1 MFCTIFVFQGYI
13 KQKITTM
20 KKIMVLAYL
29 ISLQASGQN
38 IDDNFVNFNYTQLP
52 LISVDESLRW
62 YRFEVVT
69 DVEGANMD
77 STATYQIRLDNAVS
91 IYQKRM
97 DTWLSKMSLLQQQEN
112 ATGTSQSANY
122 PPKPSLELVVKPVQ
136 HTVTTNA
143 SAEGIKISGFNEG
156 DNGLLI
162 RYTLLPIK
170 NVKFSYSK
178 KGEAAN
184 TKYDYKCSYMLQ
196 AKMEVIDPNNTVL
209 FEKMVGRVKTKGLGK
224 YKSTYDFAKWYMNN
238 RETFYAQIESEGR
251 KAAISGSGSALENQ
265 FGYINKN
272 RKAEVYSVKKYK
284 DYDYTDVVMAYN
296 QTTEALLKVGNERD
310 RSGAMDD
317 LEKAREMW
325 LKILEESNL
334 QNKKER
340 INAKISA
347 MIWCNLAEI
356 AVWMAD
362 FNEADNQVSKTMNSG
377 IIKAKS
383 HIKGEKS
390 FYADQKNRWNANF
403 E

>member
-1 MFCTIFVFQGYI
+1 
-13 KQKITTM
+13 M
-20 KKIMVLAYL
+20 KKIMVLACL
-29 ISLQASGQN
+29 ISLQVTGQN

-52 LISVDESLRW
+52 LISVDESLRS

-97 DTWLSKMSLLQQQEN
+97 DTWLSKMSLIQQQEN

-156 DNGLLI
+156 DNGLLV

-209 FEKMVGRVKTKGLGK
+209 FEKMVGRAKTKGLGK

-251 KAAISGSGSALENQ
+251 KAAIAGSGAALDNQ

-272 RKAEVYSVKKYK
+272 RKAEIYSVKKYK

-296 QTTEALLKVGNERD
+296 QTTEALLKVGNDRD

-317 LEKAREMW
+317 LEEAREMW

-377 IIKAKS
+377 IMKAKS

>member
-13 KQKITTM
+13 NQKITTM
-20 KKIMVLAYL
+20 KKIMVLACL
-29 ISLQASGQN
+29 ISLQVTGQN

-52 LISVDESLRW
+52 LISVDESLRS

-77 STATYQIRLDNAVS
+77 STTTYQIRLDNAVS

-97 DTWLSKMSLLQQQEN
+97 DTWLSKMSLIQQQEN

-156 DNGLLI
+156 DNGLLV

-209 FEKMVGRVKTKGLGK
+209 FEKMVGRAKTKGLGK

-251 KAAISGSGSALENQ
+251 KAAIAGSGAALDNQ
-265 FGYINKN
+265 FGYINKS
-272 RKAEVYSVKKYK
+272 RKAEIYSVKKYK
-284 DYDYTDVVMAYN
+284 DYDYTDVIMAYN
-296 QTTEALLKVGNERD
+296 QTTEALLKVGNDRD

-317 LEKAREMW
+317 LEEAREMW

-347 MIWCNLAEI
+347 VIWCNLAEI

-377 IIKAKS
+377 IMKAKS

>member
-1 MFCTIFVFQGYI
+1 
-13 KQKITTM
+13 M
-20 KKIMVLAYL
+20 KKIMVLACL
-29 ISLQASGQN
+29 ISLQATGQN

-52 LISVDESLRW
+52 LISVDESLRS

-112 ATGTSQSANY
+112 ATGASQSANY

-156 DNGLLI
+156 DNGLLV

-209 FEKMVGRVKTKGLGK
+209 FEKMVGRAKTKGLGK

-251 KAAISGSGSALENQ
+251 KAAIAGSGSALDNQ

-272 RKAEVYSVKKYK
+272 RKAEIYSVKKYK

-296 QTTEALLKVGNERD
+296 QTTEALLKVGNDRD

-317 LEKAREMW
+317 LEEAREMW

-377 IIKAKS
+377 IMKAKS

>member
-1 MFCTIFVFQGYI
+1 
-13 KQKITTM
+13 M
-20 KKIMVLAYL
+20 KKIMVLACL
-29 ISLQASGQN
+29 ISLQVTGQN

-52 LISVDESLRW
+52 LISVDESLHS

-112 ATGTSQSANY
+112 ATGASQSANY

-156 DNGLLI
+156 DNGLLV

-209 FEKMVGRVKTKGLGK
+209 FEKMVGRAKTKGLGK

-251 KAAISGSGSALENQ
+251 KAAIAGSGSALDNQ

-272 RKAEVYSVKKYK
+272 RKAEIYSVKKYK

-296 QTTEALLKVGNERD
+296 QTTEALLKVGNDRD

-317 LEKAREMW
+317 LEEAREMW

-356 AVWMAD
+356 AIWMAD

-377 IIKAKS
+377 IMKAKS

>member
-1 MFCTIFVFQGYI
+1 
-13 KQKITTM
+13 M
-20 KKIMVLAYL
+20 KKIMVLACL
-29 ISLQASGQN
+29 ISLQVTGQN

-52 LISVDESLRW
+52 LISVDESLRS

-209 FEKMVGRVKTKGLGK
+209 FEKMVGRAKTKGLGK

-251 KAAISGSGSALENQ
+251 KAAISGSGSALDNQ

-272 RKAEVYSVKKYK
+272 RKAEIYSVKKYK

-317 LEKAREMW
+317 LEKARDMW

-377 IIKAKS
+377 IMKAKS

>member
-1 MFCTIFVFQGYI
+1 
-13 KQKITTM
+13 M
-20 KKIMVLAYL
+20 KKIMVLACL
-29 ISLQASGQN
+29 ISLQVTGQN

-52 LISVDESLRW
+52 LISVDESLRS

-77 STATYQIRLDNAVS
+77 STTTYQIRLDNAVS

-97 DTWLSKMSLLQQQEN
+97 DTWLSKMSLIQQQEN

-156 DNGLLI
+156 DNGLLV

-209 FEKMVGRVKTKGLGK
+209 FEKMVGRAKTKGLGK

-251 KAAISGSGSALENQ
+251 KAAIAGSGVALDNQ
-265 FGYINKN
+265 FGYINKS
-272 RKAEVYSVKKYK
+272 RKAEIYSVKKYK
-284 DYDYTDVVMAYN
+284 DYDYTDVIMAYN
-296 QTTEALLKVGNERD
+296 QTTEALLKVGNDRD

-317 LEKAREMW
+317 LEEAREMW

-347 MIWCNLAEI
+347 VIWCNLAEI
-356 AVWMAD
+356 AIWMAD

-377 IIKAKS
+377 IMKAKS

>member
-1 MFCTIFVFQGYI
+1 
-13 KQKITTM
+13 M
-20 KKIMVLAYL
+20 KKIMVLACL

-52 LISVDESLRW
+52 LISVDESLRS

-77 STATYQIRLDNAVS
+77 STATYRIRLDNAVS
-91 IYQKRM
+91 LYQKRM

-122 PPKPSLELVVKPVQ
+122 PPKPSLELVVKPIQ

-209 FEKMVGRVKTKGLGK
+209 FEKMVGRAKTKGLGK

-251 KAAISGSGSALENQ
+251 KAAISGSGSALDNQ

-272 RKAEVYSVKKYK
+272 RKAEIYSVKKYK

-317 LEKAREMW
+317 LEKARDMW

>member
-1 MFCTIFVFQGYI
+1 
-13 KQKITTM
+13 M
-20 KKIMVLAYL
+20 KKIMVLACL
-29 ISLQASGQN
+29 ISLQVTGQN

-52 LISVDESLRW
+52 LIRVDESLRS

-91 IYQKRM
+91 TYQKRM
-97 DTWLSKMSLLQQQEN
+97 DTWLSKMSLIQQQEN

-209 FEKMVGRVKTKGLGK
+209 FEKMVGRAKTKGLGK

-251 KAAISGSGSALENQ
+251 KAAIAGSGAALDNQ
-265 FGYINKN
+265 FGYINKS
-272 RKAEVYSVKKYK
+272 RKSEIYSVKKYK
-284 DYDYTDVVMAYN
+284 DYDYTDVIMAYN
-296 QTTEALLKVGNERD
+296 QTTEALLKVGNDRD

-317 LEKAREMW
+317 LEEAREMW

-377 IIKAKS
+377 IMKAKS

>member
-1 MFCTIFVFQGYI
+1 
-13 KQKITTM
+13 M
-20 KKIMVLAYL
+20 KKIMVLACL
-29 ISLQASGQN
+29 ISLQVTGQN

-52 LISVDESLRW
+52 LISVDESLRS

-77 STATYQIRLDNAVS
+77 STTTYQIRLDNAVS

-97 DTWLSKMSLLQQQEN
+97 DTWLSKMSLIQQQEN

-156 DNGLLI
+156 DNGLLV

-184 TKYDYKCSYMLQ
+184 TKYDYKCSYILQ
-196 AKMEVIDPNNTVL
+196 AKMEVIDPSNTVL
-209 FEKMVGRVKTKGLGK
+209 FEKMVGRAKTKGLGK

-251 KAAISGSGSALENQ
+251 KAAIAGSGAALDNQ
-265 FGYINKN
+265 FGYINKS
-272 RKAEVYSVKKYK
+272 RKAEIYSVKKYK
-284 DYDYTDVVMAYN
+284 DYDYTDVIMAYN
-296 QTTEALLKVGNERD
+296 QTTEALLKVGNDRD

-317 LEKAREMW
+317 LEEAREMW

-347 MIWCNLAEI
+347 VIWCNLAEI
-356 AVWMAD
+356 AIWMAD
-362 FNEADNQVSKTMNSG
+362 FNEAENQVSKTMNSG
-377 IIKAKS
+377 IMKAKS

-390 FYADQKNRWNANF
+390 FYADQKNRWKANF

>member
-1 MFCTIFVFQGYI
+1 
-13 KQKITTM
+13 M
-20 KKIMVLAYL
+20 KKIMVLACL

-52 LISVDESLRW
+52 LISVDESLRS

-209 FEKMVGRVKTKGLGK
+209 FEKMVGRAKTKGLGK

-251 KAAISGSGSALENQ
+251 KAAISGSGSALDNQ

-272 RKAEVYSVKKYK
+272 RKAEIYSVKKYK

-317 LEKAREMW
+317 LEKARDMW

>member
-13 KQKITTM
+13 NQKITTM
-20 KKIMVLAYL
+20 KKIMVLACL
-29 ISLQASGQN
+29 ISLQVTGQN

-52 LISVDESLRW
+52 LISVDESLRS

-97 DTWLSKMSLLQQQEN
+97 DTWLSKMSLIQQQEN

-136 HTVTTNA
+136 HTVPTNA

-184 TKYDYKCSYMLQ
+184 TKYDYKCSYLLQ

-209 FEKMVGRVKTKGLGK
+209 FEKMVGRAKTKGLGK
-224 YKSTYDFAKWYMNN
+224 YKSTYDFDKWYMNN

-251 KAAISGSGSALENQ
+251 KAAIAGSGAALDNQ
-265 FGYINKN
+265 FGYINKS
-272 RKAEVYSVKKYK
+272 RKAEIYSVKKYK

-296 QTTEALLKVGNERD
+296 QTTEALLKVGNDRD
-310 RSGAMDD
+310 RNGAMDD
-317 LEKAREMW
+317 LEEAREMW

-377 IIKAKS
+377 IMKAKS

>member
-13 KQKITTM
+13 NQKITTM
-20 KKIMVLAYL
+20 KKIMVLACL
-29 ISLQASGQN
+29 ISLKVTGQN

-52 LISVDESLRW
+52 LISVDESLRS

-77 STATYQIRLDNAVS
+77 SAATYQIRLDNAVS

-209 FEKMVGRVKTKGLGK
+209 FEKMVGRAKTKGLGK

-251 KAAISGSGSALENQ
+251 KAAIAGSGAALDNQ

-272 RKAEVYSVKKYK
+272 RKAEIYSVKKYK
-284 DYDYTDVVMAYN
+284 DYDYTDVIMAYN
-296 QTTEALLKVGNERD
+296 QTTEALLKVGNDRD

-317 LEKAREMW
+317 LEEAREMW

-377 IIKAKS
+377 IMKAKS

>member
-1 MFCTIFVFQGYI
+1 
-13 KQKITTM
+13 M
-20 KKIMVLAYL
+20 KKIMVLACL
-29 ISLQASGQN
+29 ISLQVTGQN

-52 LISVDESLRW
+52 LISVDESLRS

-97 DTWLSKMSLLQQQEN
+97 DTWLSKMSLIQQQEN
-112 ATGTSQSANY
+112 ATGASQSANY

-209 FEKMVGRVKTKGLGK
+209 FEKMVGRAKTKGLGK

-251 KAAISGSGSALENQ
+251 KAAIAGSGSALDNQ

-272 RKAEVYSVKKYK
+272 RKAEIYSVKKYK

-296 QTTEALLKVGNERD
+296 QTTEALLKVGNDRD
-310 RSGAMDD
+310 RNGAMDD
-317 LEKAREMW
+317 LEEAREMW

-377 IIKAKS
+377 IMKAKS

>member
-1 MFCTIFVFQGYI
+1 
-13 KQKITTM
+13 M
-20 KKIMVLAYL
+20 KKIMVLACL
-29 ISLQASGQN
+29 ISLQVTGQN

-52 LISVDESLRW
+52 LISVDESLRS

-77 STATYQIRLDNAVS
+77 STTTYQIRLDNAVS

-97 DTWLSKMSLLQQQEN
+97 DTWLSKMSLIQQQEN

-156 DNGLLI
+156 GNGLLI

-184 TKYDYKCSYMLQ
+184 TKYDYKCSYILQ
-196 AKMEVIDPNNTVL
+196 AKMEVIDPSNTIL
-209 FEKMVGRVKTKGLGK
+209 FEKMVGRAKTKGLGK

-251 KAAISGSGSALENQ
+251 KAAIAGSGSALDNQ
-265 FGYINKN
+265 FGYINKS
-272 RKAEVYSVKKYK
+272 RKAEIYSVKKYK
-284 DYDYTDVVMAYN
+284 DYDYTDVIMAYN
-296 QTTEALLKVGNERD
+296 QTTEALLKVGNDRD

-317 LEKAREMW
+317 LEEAREMW

-347 MIWCNLAEI
+347 VIWCNLAEI

-377 IIKAKS
+377 IMKAKS

>member
-1 MFCTIFVFQGYI
+1 
-13 KQKITTM
+13 M
-20 KKIMVLAYL
+20 KKIMVLACL

-52 LISVDESLRW
+52 LVSVDESMRW

-178 KGEAAN
+178 KGKEAN

-209 FEKMVGRVKTKGLGK
+209 FEKMVGRAKTKGLGK

-251 KAAISGSGSALENQ
+251 KAAISGSGSALDNQ

-272 RKAEVYSVKKYK
+272 RKAEIYSVKKYK

-317 LEKAREMW
+317 LEKARDMW

>member
-13 KQKITTM
+13 NQKITTM
-20 KKIMVLAYL
+20 KKIMVLACL
-29 ISLQASGQN
+29 ISLQVTGQN

-52 LISVDESLRW
+52 LISVDESLRS

-77 STATYQIRLDNAVS
+77 STTTYQIRLDNAVS

-97 DTWLSKMSLLQQQEN
+97 DTWLSKMSLIQQQEN

-156 DNGLLI
+156 DNGLLV

-184 TKYDYKCSYMLQ
+184 TKYDYKCSYILQ
-196 AKMEVIDPNNTVL
+196 AKMEVIDPSNTVL
-209 FEKMVGRVKTKGLGK
+209 FEKMVGRAKTKGLGK

-251 KAAISGSGSALENQ
+251 KAAIAGSGSALDNQ
-265 FGYINKN
+265 FGYINKS
-272 RKAEVYSVKKYK
+272 RKAEIYSVKKYK
-284 DYDYTDVVMAYN
+284 DYDYTDVIMAYN
-296 QTTEALLKVGNERD
+296 QTTEALLKVGNDRD

-317 LEKAREMW
+317 LEEAREMW

-377 IIKAKS
+377 IMKAKS

>member
-13 KQKITTM
+13 NQKITTM
-20 KKIMVLAYL
+20 KKIMVLACL
-29 ISLQASGQN
+29 ISLQVTGQN

-52 LISVDESLRW
+52 LISVDESLRS

-97 DTWLSKMSLLQQQEN
+97 DTWLSKMSLIQQQEN
-112 ATGTSQSANY
+112 ATGASQSANY

-209 FEKMVGRVKTKGLGK
+209 FEKMVGRAKTKGLGK

-251 KAAISGSGSALENQ
+251 KAAIAGSGSALDNQ

-272 RKAEVYSVKKYK
+272 RKAEIYSVKKYK

-296 QTTEALLKVGNERD
+296 QTTEALLKVGNDRD

-317 LEKAREMW
+317 LEEAREMW

-377 IIKAKS
+377 IMKAKS

>member
-1 MFCTIFVFQGYI
+1 
-13 KQKITTM
+13 
-20 KKIMVLAYL
+20 MVLACL
-29 ISLQASGQN
+29 ISLQVTGQN

-52 LISVDESLRW
+52 LISVDESLRS

-77 STATYQIRLDNAVS
+77 STTTYQIRLDNAVS

-97 DTWLSKMSLLQQQEN
+97 DTWLSKMSLIQQQEN

-156 DNGLLI
+156 DNGLLV

-184 TKYDYKCSYMLQ
+184 TKYDYKCSYILQ
-196 AKMEVIDPNNTVL
+196 AKMEVIDPSNTIL
-209 FEKMVGRVKTKGLGK
+209 FEKMVGRAKTKGLGK

-251 KAAISGSGSALENQ
+251 KAAIAGSGAALDNQ
-265 FGYINKN
+265 FGYINKS
-272 RKAEVYSVKKYK
+272 RKAEIYSVKKYK
-284 DYDYTDVVMAYN
+284 DYDYTDVIMAYN
-296 QTTEALLKVGNERD
+296 QTTEALLKVGNDRD

-317 LEKAREMW
+317 LEEAREMW

-347 MIWCNLAEI
+347 VIWCNLAEI

-377 IIKAKS
+377 IMKAKS

>member
-1 MFCTIFVFQGYI
+1 
-13 KQKITTM
+13 M

-52 LISVDESLRW
+52 LISVDESLRS

-112 ATGTSQSANY
+112 TTGTSQSANY
-122 PPKPSLELVVKPVQ
+122 PPKPSLQLVVKPVQ

-209 FEKMVGRVKTKGLGK
+209 FEKMVGRAKTKGLGK
-224 YKSTYDFAKWYMNN
+224 YKSTYDFDKWYMNN

-251 KAAISGSGSALENQ
+251 KAAIAGSGSALDNQ
-265 FGYINKN
+265 FGYINKS
-272 RKAEVYSVKKYK
+272 RKAEIYSVKKYK

-296 QTTEALLKVGNERD
+296 QTTEALLKVGNDRD
-310 RSGAMDD
+310 RNGAMDD
-317 LEKAREMW
+317 LEEAREMW

-377 IIKAKS
+377 IMKAKS

>member
-1 MFCTIFVFQGYI
+1 
-13 KQKITTM
+13 M
-20 KKIMVLAYL
+20 KKIMVLACL
-29 ISLQASGQN
+29 FSLQATAQN

-52 LISVDESLRW
+52 LISVDESLRS

-209 FEKMVGRVKTKGLGK
+209 FEKMVGRAKTKGLGK

-251 KAAISGSGSALENQ
+251 KAAISGSGSALDNQ

-272 RKAEVYSVKKYK
+272 RKAEIYSVKKYK

-317 LEKAREMW
+317 LEKARDMW

-377 IIKAKS
+377 IMKAKS

>member
-1 MFCTIFVFQGYI
+1 
-13 KQKITTM
+13 M
-20 KKIMVLAYL
+20 KKIMVLACL

-52 LISVDESLRW
+52 LVSVDESMRW

-209 FEKMVGRVKTKGLGK
+209 FEKMVGRAKTKGLGK

-251 KAAISGSGSALENQ
+251 KAAISGSGSALDNQ

-272 RKAEVYSVKKYK
+272 RKAEIYSVKKYK

-317 LEKAREMW
+317 LEKARDMW

>member
-1 MFCTIFVFQGYI
+1 
-13 KQKITTM
+13 M
-20 KKIMVLAYL
+20 KKIMVLACL
-29 ISLQASGQN
+29 ISLQVTGQN

-52 LISVDESLRW
+52 LISVDESLRS

-69 DVEGANMD
+69 GVEGANMD

-97 DTWLSKMSLLQQQEN
+97 DTWLSKMSLIQQQEN
-112 ATGTSQSANY
+112 ATGASQSANY

-156 DNGLLI
+156 DNGLLV

-196 AKMEVIDPNNTVL
+196 AKMEVIDPSNTVL
-209 FEKMVGRVKTKGLGK
+209 FEKMVGRAKTKGLGK

-251 KAAISGSGSALENQ
+251 KAAIAGSGSALDNQ

-272 RKAEVYSVKKYK
+272 RKAEIYSVKKYK

-296 QTTEALLKVGNERD
+296 QTTEALLKVGNDRD

-317 LEKAREMW
+317 LEEAREMW
-325 LKILEESNL
+325 LKILEERNL

-377 IIKAKS
+377 IMKAKS

>member
-13 KQKITTM
+13 NQKITTM
-20 KKIMVLAYL
+20 KKIMVLACL
-29 ISLQASGQN
+29 ISLQVTGQN

-52 LISVDESLRW
+52 LISVDESLRS

-97 DTWLSKMSLLQQQEN
+97 DTWLSKMSLIQQQEN
-112 ATGTSQSANY
+112 ATGASQSANY

-156 DNGLLI
+156 DNGLLV

-209 FEKMVGRVKTKGLGK
+209 FEKMVGRAKTKGLGK

-251 KAAISGSGSALENQ
+251 KAAISGSGSALDNQ

-272 RKAEVYSVKKYK
+272 RKAEIYSVKKYK

-296 QTTEALLKVGNERD
+296 QTTEALLKVGNDRD

-317 LEKAREMW
+317 LEEAREMW

-356 AVWMAD
+356 AIWMAD

-377 IIKAKS
+377 IMKAKS

>member
-1 MFCTIFVFQGYI
+1 
-13 KQKITTM
+13 M
-20 KKIMVLAYL
+20 KKIMVLACL
-29 ISLQASGQN
+29 ISLQVTGQN

-52 LISVDESLRW
+52 LISVDESLRS

-91 IYQKRM
+91 IYEKRM

-156 DNGLLI
+156 DNGLLV

-209 FEKMVGRVKTKGLGK
+209 FEKMVGRAKTKGLGK

-251 KAAISGSGSALENQ
+251 KAAIAGSGSALDNQ

-272 RKAEVYSVKKYK
+272 RKAEIYSVKKYK

-296 QTTEALLKVGNERD
+296 QTTEALLKVGNDRD

-317 LEKAREMW
+317 LEEAREMW

-377 IIKAKS
+377 IMKAKS

>member
-1 MFCTIFVFQGYI
+1 
-13 KQKITTM
+13 M
-20 KKIMVLAYL
+20 KKIMVLACL
-29 ISLQASGQN
+29 ISLQVTGQN

-52 LISVDESLRW
+52 LISVDESLRS

-69 DVEGANMD
+69 DVDGANMD

-156 DNGLLI
+156 DNGLLV

-209 FEKMVGRVKTKGLGK
+209 FEKMVGRAKTKGLGK

-251 KAAISGSGSALENQ
+251 KAAIAGSGSALDNQ

-272 RKAEVYSVKKYK
+272 RKAEIYSVKKYK
-284 DYDYTDVVMAYN
+284 DYDYTDVIMAYN
-296 QTTEALLKVGNERD
+296 QTTEALLKVGNDRD

-317 LEKAREMW
+317 LEEAREMW

-340 INAKISA
+340 NNAKISA
-347 MIWCNLAEI
+347 VIWCNLAEI

-377 IIKAKS
+377 IMKAKS

>member
-1 MFCTIFVFQGYI
+1 
-13 KQKITTM
+13 M
-20 KKIMVLAYL
+20 KKIMVLACL
-29 ISLQASGQN
+29 ISLQVTGQN

-52 LISVDESLRW
+52 LISVDESLRS

-77 STATYQIRLDNAVS
+77 STTTYQIRLDNAVS

-97 DTWLSKMSLLQQQEN
+97 DTWLSKMSLIQQQEN

-156 DNGLLI
+156 DNGLLV

-184 TKYDYKCSYMLQ
+184 TKYDYKCSYILQ
-196 AKMEVIDPNNTVL
+196 AKMEVIDPSNTVL
-209 FEKMVGRVKTKGLGK
+209 FEKMVGRAKTKGLGK

-251 KAAISGSGSALENQ
+251 KAAIAGSGSALDNQ
-265 FGYINKN
+265 FGYINKS
-272 RKAEVYSVKKYK
+272 RKAEIYSVKKYK
-284 DYDYTDVVMAYN
+284 DYDYTDVIMAYN
-296 QTTEALLKVGNERD
+296 QTTEALLKVGNDRD
-310 RSGAMDD
+310 RSGKMDD
-317 LEKAREMW
+317 LEEAKEMW

-347 MIWCNLAEI
+347 VIWCNLAEI

-377 IIKAKS
+377 IMKAKS

>member
-1 MFCTIFVFQGYI
+1 
-13 KQKITTM
+13 M
-20 KKIMVLAYL
+20 KKIMVLACL
-29 ISLQASGQN
+29 ISLQVTGQN

-52 LISVDESLRW
+52 LISVDESLHS

-77 STATYQIRLDNAVS
+77 STTTYQIRLDNAVS

-97 DTWLSKMSLLQQQEN
+97 DTWLSKMSLIQQQEN
-112 ATGTSQSANY
+112 ATGASQSANY

-156 DNGLLI
+156 DNGLLV

-209 FEKMVGRVKTKGLGK
+209 FEKMVGRAKTKGLGK

-251 KAAISGSGSALENQ
+251 KAAISGSGSALDNQ

-272 RKAEVYSVKKYK
+272 RKAEIYSVKKYK

-296 QTTEALLKVGNERD
+296 QTTEALLKVGNDRD

-317 LEKAREMW
+317 LEEAREMW

-356 AVWMAD
+356 AIWMAD

-377 IIKAKS
+377 IMKAKS

>member
-1 MFCTIFVFQGYI
+1 
-13 KQKITTM
+13 M
-20 KKIMVLAYL
+20 KKIMVLACL
-29 ISLQASGQN
+29 ISLQVTGQN

-52 LISVDESLRW
+52 LISVDESLRS

-77 STATYQIRLDNAVS
+77 STTTYQIRLDNAVS

-97 DTWLSKMSLLQQQEN
+97 DTWLSKMSLIQQQEN

-184 TKYDYKCSYMLQ
+184 TKYDYKCSYILQ
-196 AKMEVIDPNNTVL
+196 AKMEVIDPYNNTVL
-209 FEKMVGRVKTKGLGK
+209 FEKMVGGAKTKGLGK

-251 KAAISGSGSALENQ
+251 KAAIAGSGAALDNQ
-265 FGYINKN
+265 FGYINKS
-272 RKAEVYSVKKYK
+272 RKAEIYSVKKYK
-284 DYDYTDVVMAYN
+284 DYDYTDVIMAYN
-296 QTTEALLKVGNERD
+296 QTTEALLKVGNDRD

-317 LEKAREMW
+317 LEEAREMW

-347 MIWCNLAEI
+347 VIWCNLAEI

-377 IIKAKS
+377 IMKAKS

>member
-13 KQKITTM
+13 NQKITTM
-20 KKIMVLAYL
+20 KKIMVLACL
-29 ISLQASGQN
+29 ISLKVTGQN

-52 LISVDESLRW
+52 LISVDESLRS

-77 STATYQIRLDNAVS
+77 SAATYQIRLDNAVS

-122 PPKPSLELVVKPVQ
+122 PPKPSLELVVKPLQ

-209 FEKMVGRVKTKGLGK
+209 FEKMVGRAKTKGLGK

-251 KAAISGSGSALENQ
+251 KAAIAGSGAALDNQ

-272 RKAEVYSVKKYK
+272 RKAEIYSVKKYK
-284 DYDYTDVVMAYN
+284 DYDYTDVIMAYN
-296 QTTEALLKVGNERD
+296 QTTEALLKVGNDRD

-317 LEKAREMW
+317 LEEAREMW

-377 IIKAKS
+377 IMKAKS